1 MTRDEIK
8 ELECASIKLIIAKLE
23 EGECPSGVEMSS
35 LNDAM
40 TTEAPM
46 TTEAASSDDD
56 DDDDD
61 KRVLIEALKRKL
73 IASYKKRE
81 EAIEAEELEAA
92 MEKASALRK
101 LNRKMNELN
110 FNRQNIVDCVEMTRD
125 EIKDLECAAIKDI
138 IAKLEEGVCPSGVEM
153 SSLNDVMTTEAP
165 MTTEAASSDDDDD
178 DDKRVLIEAL

>member
-35 LNDAM
+35 LNDVM

-101 LNRKMNELN
+101 LNRMINAMDFDRDDLVECVGK
-110 FNRQNIVDCVEMTRD
+110 NRN
-125 EIKDLECAAIKDI
+125 EIKELECADIKDI
-138 IAKLEEGVCPSGVEM
+138 IAKLEEGVCPSSGLDM
-153 SSLNDVMTTEAP
+153 SSLVDDMTTEAP
-165 MTTEAASSDDDDD
+165 MTTEAASSD
-178 DDKRVLIEAL
+178 